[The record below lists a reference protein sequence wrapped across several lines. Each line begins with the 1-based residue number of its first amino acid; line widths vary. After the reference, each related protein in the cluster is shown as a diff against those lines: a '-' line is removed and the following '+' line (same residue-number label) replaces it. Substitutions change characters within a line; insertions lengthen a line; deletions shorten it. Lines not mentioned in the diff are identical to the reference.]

1 MEQERAYVFVTSV
14 LMPLMVGTIVG
25 RTRRIL
31 HV

>member
-14 LMPLMVGTIVG
+14 LMPLIVG
-25 RTRRIL
+25 ATVGRMRRIL